1 MAVLSGQSGLLS
13 ALLHGGPQDE
23 LFPGQLAHVLE
34 EGLQVDDSAT
44 ESFSKIID
52 GILGGSLV
60 GIGIE

>member
-34 EGLQVDDSAT
+34 ERLQIDDSAT